1 MKEGIEKSKGQ
12 HVSNTTNNE
21 MVKYLKKKI
30 LQVNMMGFC
39 DTCRDK
45 IKKKGRFFIH
55 IIVVH

>member
-12 HVSNTTNNE
+12 HINNTTNNE

-39 DTCRDK
+39 DACRDK
-45 IKKKGRFFIH
+45 IKKKGRFFFFFF
-55 IIVVH
+55 VVN